1 MNDNTFKMVLQ
12 YEDKK
17 VYIDFS
23 RGYDHVFKSIKRV
36 GYDFPFG
43 ARWLLFTV

>member
-23 RGYDHVFKSIKRV
+23 RGYDDASIYLGPVK
-36 GYDFPFG
+36 
-43 ARWLLFTV
+43 